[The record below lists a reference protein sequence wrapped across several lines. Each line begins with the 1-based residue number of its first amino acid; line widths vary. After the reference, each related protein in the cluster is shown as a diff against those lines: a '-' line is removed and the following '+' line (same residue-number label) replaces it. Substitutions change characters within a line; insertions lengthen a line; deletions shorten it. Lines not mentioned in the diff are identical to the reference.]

1 MTQVVLVTAKKILL
15 FWPQVTLGKT
25 GMNIFF
31 IEFIQ
36 VVPRYNVCKSKPTIC
51 TEMHGLVVATGQLI
65 RHHWYLEPMVL
76 NFFAY
81 CNNALLK

>member
-1 MTQVVLVTAKKILL
+1 MDLDTSCSSHGQKDFIILA
-15 FWPQVTLGKT
+15 PGYPGQ
-25 GMNIFF
+25 NRYEYFF

-51 TEMHGLVVATGQLI
+51 TKMHGLVVATGQLI

-81 CNNALLK
+81 CNNAL